1 MSKKKT
7 IPSYYAGLVE
17 KEQMKPFYQSDKKAL
32 AELKKSVAAMK
43 KELGTHPAPEIA
55 SNSGA
60 LKSRLCGGKP

>member
-1 MSKKKT
+1 MKKRPIT
-7 IPSYYAGLVE
+7 SFAALAE

-32 AELKKSVAAMK
+32 ADLKKAVAAMK